1 MEFLEASSSQGLVLQ
16 VWEEEH
22 WALEGNQLSQV
33 SEGLL
38 ALALGQGSGLFP
50 QVPSQ
55 GLWCPVARLALLQPI
70 KLLPRPVLLVS
81 AVSAGSAAL
90 VVLVA

>member
-1 MEFLEASSSQGLVLQ
+1 MTYTSLPSPSSVFFSL
-16 VWEEEH
+16 
-22 WALEGNQLSQV
+22 QV
-33 SEGLL
+33 SEGSL

-81 AVSAGSAAL
+81 AVSAAL